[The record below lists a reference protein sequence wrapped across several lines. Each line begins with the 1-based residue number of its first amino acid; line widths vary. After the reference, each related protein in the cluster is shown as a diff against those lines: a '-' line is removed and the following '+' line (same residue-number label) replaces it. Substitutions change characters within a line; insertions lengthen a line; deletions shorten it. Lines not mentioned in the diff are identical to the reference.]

1 MNTPAGRIVSLIVMA
16 AVIVYT
22 LFNYYTGRSSIGFVV
37 AALLVI
43 GLPMMNIIKLMIEEH
58 NEK

>member
-37 AALLVI
+37 AALLCI
-43 GLPMMNIIKLMIEEH
+43 GFPMLNMIRLLIEELQD
-58 NEK
+58 K